1 MLTRKLSFTKGTR
14 FQGKKMSCKNKISHK
29 TVFQQNV
36 FSKNKMEACKQL
48 IISINIHTWSN

>member
-14 FQGKKMSCKNKISHK
+14 FQGTKMSCKNKISHK

-36 FSKNKMEACKQL
+36 FLKNKMEACKQ
-48 IISINIHTWSN
+48 